1 MRDIVYTA
9 KLLFWFFPFFAV
21 DWMFN
26 TKSTAVAVFWAVTLA
41 IWAIYVAWLL
51 LKYLVIRPIT
61 RAVLRV
67 AAEERQP

>member
-1 MRDIVYTA
+1 MRSLYLLHI
-9 KLLFWFFPFFAV
+9 LFWVYPLFAV

-26 TKSTAVAVFWAVTLA
+26 AQSLNVSIFWAATLA
-41 IWAIYVAWLL
+41 GWAIYVAWLL

-67 AAEERQP
+67 AAEERRS